1 MFLSLKGLIKR
12 KKKKQTHLHNI
23 NKLYRIYQNFLRR
36 RYSLYRVITWPW
48 SSILWCKHTWRKNGV
63 KQCFSSLEGQSD
75 LTSRKL
81 WKLAENSLIFLLFC
95 QKNEN
100 FSPKVPIMTFWCGR
114 KKWRGRRTVNISFD
128 CGGLKSNTICFS
140 KHQIYCNI
148 GEKDETDHALVP
160 RDNYDF

>member
-1 MFLSLKGLIKR
+1 MQNKARQQRIIKSCTFYLKGLWGYIWR
-12 KKKKQTHLHNI
+12 KKNLSYLLI
-23 NKLYRIYQNFLRR
+23 RR

-48 SSILWCKHTWRKNGV
+48 SSICKHTWRKNGV
-63 KQCFSSLEGQSD
+63 NLCFSSLEGQSD

-114 KKWRGRRTVNISFD
+114 KKWRGRRTVNTSFN
-128 CGGLKSNTICFS
+128 CGGLIRSGHS
-140 KHQIYCNI
+140 P
-148 GEKDETDHALVP
+148 TDTKCVAL
-160 RDNYDF
+160 